1 MQSCKSKFKIAGY
14 SVKVFFIL
22 LGTVSSCWAGG
33 CSGASTVTE
42 TEKHSLTVD
51 AVLENLRQQTK
62 QLTSYQ
68 AKVEYLFSQPLF
80 ESQTLRKG
88 VLYYQKSGGKSQL
101 RMNFETL
108 KQDDDPEEKYIEQY
122 IFDGVWLTHIDYQIK
137 QVKRYQQTEPNK
149 PMDAFDLV
157 RENFPI
163 IGFSKTDDLKKEF
176 DISDL
181 SRRPVTAKRSEDGS
195 EAKTEVGETN
205 GLIHLNLKVKPDSQ
219 YKDDYKF
226 VGIWIDKKLSLPVK
240 IVAAT
245 TEEDIYEIRFIEPKV
260 NEQIDKKVFG
270 FEIPKGFG
278 EEITP
283 LDKS

>member
-1 MQSCKSKFKIAGY
+1 MQSCKSQFKIAAY
-14 SVKVFFIL
+14 SVKVFFVL
-22 LGTVSSCWAGG
+22 LGTVGSCWAGG
-33 CSGASTVTE
+33 CSGASTPPVASPRGETLRVEASATE
-42 TEKHSLTVD
+42 TEKQSLTVD
-51 AVLENLRQQTK
+51 VVLENLRRQTK

-68 AKVEYLFSQPLF
+68 AKVEYLFSQPMF

-88 VLYYQKSGGKSQL
+88 VLYYQKAGGKSQL

-108 KQDDDPEEKYIEQY
+108 KQDDGPEEKYVEQY

-137 QVKRYQQTEPNK
+137 QVKRYQQAEPNK

-176 DISDL
+176 DIS
-181 SRRPVTAKRSEDGS
+181 
-195 EAKTEVGETN
+195 EVGEMN

-226 VGIWIDKKLSLPVK
+226 VEIWIDKKLFLPAK

-245 TEEDIYEIRFIEPKV
+245 TEEDIYEIRFLEPKV
-260 NEQIDKKVFG
+260 NEEIDKKVFEL
-270 FEIPKGFG
+270 EIPKGFG
-278 EEITP
+278 EEVTP
-283 LDKS
+283 LRKKD